1 MSKISVYIIAFNE
14 AKKVAATIE
23 SVRWA
28 DEIVLVDSN
37 STDGT
42 QEIAARMGVKIVQ
55 VEFKGFGDLRNQA
68 IEACSYQWIF
78 SLDADERCTTEVA
91 NEIVAIVNS

>member
-55 VEFKGFGDLRNQA
+55 VEFKGFGDL
-68 IEACSYQWIF
+68 
-78 SLDADERCTTEVA
+78 LRCLLLNKIPYRE
-91 NEIVAIVNS
+91 SMMSFLKRPK